1 MSTPRVLPDDWFPAP
16 VPANVILGERTW
28 LYSAFAFLHYRS
40 ERACGLRVGHDT
52 GIYTETFFDLG
63 PDGAVEIGDYCTVAG
78 PIFSTN
84 GRVVIGSHVLIS
96 REVVIAD
103 AFDAAPRPPQPGPAV
118 RPPEPAA
125 DIYVGDCAWIGSRAV
140 LLSGA
145 RLGEGAIVGAVTVV
159 DFAVPPFAVVAGNP
173 ARVVGWARPRGRET

>member
-1 MSTPRVLPDDWFPAP
+1 MSPPPLLPHDWFPAP

-28 LYSAFAFLHYRS
+28 VYSAYAFLHYRS

-78 PIFSTN
+78 PIFATN
-84 GRVVIGSHVLIS
+84 GRVVIGNHVLIS

-103 AFDAAPRPPQPGPAV
+103 VVNRVPPMPGSGTESRFTDPV
-118 RPPEPAA
+118 A
-125 DIYVGDCAWIGSRAV
+125 DIHIGDCAWIGSRAI
-140 LLSGA
+140 LLAGA
-145 RLGEGAIVGAVTVV
+145 ELGEGTIVGAGAVV
-159 DFAVPPFAVVAGNP
+159 DFAVPRYAIVAGNP
-173 ARVVGWARPRGRET
+173 ATIVGWARPKH